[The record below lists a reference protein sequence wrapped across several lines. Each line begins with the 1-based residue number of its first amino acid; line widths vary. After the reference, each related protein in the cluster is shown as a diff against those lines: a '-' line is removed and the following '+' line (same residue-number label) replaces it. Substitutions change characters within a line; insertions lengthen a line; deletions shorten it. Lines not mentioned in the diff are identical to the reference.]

1 MAGLESLSLPT
12 SVSRVPDIGQGP
24 CQEGAAC
31 PAGVGGLRY
40 LPAVQRPFPDT
51 FIGMNYA
58 GETGGFA
65 ACRSPVQV
73 PIGYLRKL
81 PMTTTVSLRAGYDVG
96 YFNVGQGAAGC
107 AGAMAYYQHSALTR
121 RVTISVLG
129 VPSIRPPAGQ
139 S

>member
-51 FIGMNYA
+51 ALPRREHQFPNRLSSAVYSKLADRRDSLLGL
-58 GETGGFA
+58 
-65 ACRSPVQV
+65 RSMQTSWWV
-73 PIGYLRKL
+73 Y
-81 PMTTTVSLRAGYDVG
+81 SH
-96 YFNVGQGAAGC
+96 C
-107 AGAMAYYQHSALTR
+107 S
-121 RVTISVLG
+121 
-129 VPSIRPPAGQ
+129 
-139 S
+139 